1 MAFKIITLIVLLA
14 NVIAQGML
22 CFNSFM
28 KVKKEHM
35 KERPAKY
42 PSHLY
47 FFW

>member
-1 MAFKIITLIVLLA
+1 MVIRIVTLIVLTV
-14 NVIAQGML
+14 NVIAQGIL

-35 KERPAKY
+35 KERPMKY

-47 FFW
+47 FFH